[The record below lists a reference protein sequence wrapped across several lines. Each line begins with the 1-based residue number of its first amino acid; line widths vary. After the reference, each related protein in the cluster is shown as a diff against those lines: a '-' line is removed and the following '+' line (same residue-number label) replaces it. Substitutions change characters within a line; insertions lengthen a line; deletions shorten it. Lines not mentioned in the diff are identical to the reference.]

1 MRIKNVSLAL
11 VMVAA
16 LIAGA
21 AMATQADAAT
31 RVIVRP
37 GFGFHYGPS
46 LYYGPWRPAYAYP
59 VVPSGEV
66 KIETAAKGES
76 IYVDGG
82 YAGLTG
88 KLKKFSLRP
97 GNHLIEVRDAS
108 GRDVF
113 ENTVRVLN
121 GQTVQIHC

>member
-1 MRIKNVSLAL
+1 MRIGKASMA
-11 VMVAA
+11 MVIGAA
-16 LIAGA
+16 LIAGL
-21 AMATQADAAT
+21 AMAPRAEAA

-37 GFGFHYGPS
+37 GFGYYYGPS
-46 LYYGPWRPAYAYP
+46 YYYRPWRPAYIYP
-59 VVPSGEV
+59 AAPRGEV
-66 KIETAAKGES
+66 KINSAVKGEA

-88 KLKKFSLRP
+88 KLKKFSLQP
-97 GNHLIEVRDAS
+97 GNHFIEVRDAS

-121 GQTVQIHC
+121 GRTVEIHT

>member
-1 MRIKNVSLAL
+1 MRIKKVSMAL
-11 VMVAA
+11 VIAAA
-16 LIAGA
+16 LIASAVMAPTAEA
-21 AMATQADAAT
+21 AA

-37 GFGFHYGPS
+37 GYGFHYGPS
-46 LYYGPWRPAYAYP
+46 FYSRPWGPAYVYP
-59 VVPSGEV
+59 VAPRGEV
-66 KIETAAKGES
+66 KIEAVTRGES

-97 GNHLIEVRDAS
+97 GNHLIEVRDPS

-113 ENTVRVLN
+113 ENTVRVID
-121 GQTVQIHC
+121 GHTVEVHC

>member
-1 MRIKNVSLAL
+1 MRIRRVSIVL
-11 VMVAA
+11 VMVMA

-21 AMATQADAAT
+21 AMTPRAEAAT

-46 LYYGPWRPAYAYP
+46 FYYRPWTPAYVYP
-59 VVPSGEV
+59 AAPSGEV
-66 KIETAAKGES
+66 KIEAASRGES

-121 GQTVQIHC
+121 GRTVEIHS